1 VKKVIIVFVSIVIIL
16 SLGIYSARLQ
26 YNINTLQ
33 GEIVNLEHE
42 IQETEVEIKVLQTEL
57 SNLTLISR
65 IKPLSNKYL
74 INYHQINK
82 KDFIKIFDI
91 PINPLFE

>member
-1 VKKVIIVFVSIVIIL
+1 MKKVIIVFVSIVIIL

>member
-1 VKKVIIVFVSIVIIL
+1 MKKVIIGFISIVIIL

-26 YNINTLQ
+26 YNINKLQ
-33 GEIVNLEHE
+33 GTIANIEDK

-65 IKPLSNKYL
+65 IKPISNK
-74 INYHQINK
+74 
-82 KDFIKIFDI
+82 
-91 PINPLFE
+91 